1 MMHPRRPASCVLAF
15 TALLALSGHAIAADL
30 PLKPARPGLGTGQRQ
45 PSAAPSA
52 ACLEWTDG
60 CRVCQRAAGGEVSC
74 SNVGIACVPK
84 GGAVH
89 APLSARAA
97 AARRRGAGGGGR
109 RGGGP
114 LTT

>member
-30 PLKPARPGLGTGQRQ
+30 PLKPARPTSPASASPL
-45 PSAAPSA
+45 AAPSA

-84 GGAVH
+84 EEQCT
-89 APLSARAA
+89 
-97 AARRRGAGGGGR
+97 RR
-109 RGGGP
+109 
-114 LTT
+114 